1 MAGAL
6 RDRTKALFATAA
18 GSLDSQALV
27 PVIGLYALAL
37 GADLLWVGII
47 VGAYSLVHAPANVA
61 FGHLVDRFG
70 RKRTLMVGPLA
81 GAGSLVL
88 YGLARNPLELL
99 AARLLPRLFP
109 RLLLPPPLS
118 LLP

>member
-81 GAGSLVL
+81 DAGGLVL
-88 YGLARNPLELL
+88 SRLAPDPPAPLP
-99 AARLLPRLFP
+99 APLP
-109 RLLLPPPLS
+109 
-118 LLP
+118 